1 MYIQFHQKRFFHLL
15 SVVTA
20 LFAIVAISGCGS
32 KQAASDQPI
41 PIKIGYSP
49 GVCNAPLFV
58 AYENGFLADE
68 GLAPEMVQVDAA
80 HISDAVGAGQVDA
93 FQGLASKLVQ
103 PLENG
108 LPAKVVIG
116 LHTGC
121 QRLLVPKDSPIQ
133 TIADLKGKKI
143 GVPGLADAATIITK
157 RALYREGI
165 GVTDKNLEVEFAV
178 FNRNDLPQALEK
190 GAVDAIGIGDPAGPI
205 AIEQYGLRTIIDTA
219 KTEPFASEYCC
230 VGLVTNKLA
239 AENPDAAAKF
249 VRALAKASAWVQKHP
264 QEAAQLELDK
274 KYVAGNIELNTSLLE
289 SYNYTPSVQGGLDAV
304 KAVAGELAAIGLIP
318 PDTDAQ
324 KFMQEHSATFD
335 GVPDTPDP
343 DAVS

>member
-1 MYIQFHQKRFFHLL
+1 MRNHRPALPLL
-15 SVVTA
+15 CAAFILA
-20 LFAIVAISGCGS
+20 LAAVLAGCGQE
-32 KQAASDQPI
+32 KKAEGPI
-41 PIKIGYSP
+41 PIKVGYSP

-58 AYENGFLADE
+58 AYEKGFFEEE

-103 PLENG
+103 PLDNG
-108 LPAKVVIG
+108 LPARVVIG

-121 QRLLVPKDSPIQ
+121 QRLLVPKDSDIQ
-133 TIADLKGKKI
+133 SVADLKGKKI

-157 RALYREGI
+157 RALYREGV

-178 FNRNDLPQALEK
+178 FSRNDLPQALEK
-190 GAVDAIGIGDPAGPI
+190 GAVDAIGVGDPVGPI

-239 AENPDAAAKF
+239 AENPDAAARF

-274 KYVAGNIELNTSLLE
+274 KYVSGNIELNTSLIQ
-289 SYNYTPSVQGGLDAV
+289 SYNYNPSVQGGLDAIRD
-304 KAVAGELAAIGLIP
+304 VAKELAAIGLIR
-318 PDTDAQ
+318 PDTDPDQ
-324 KFMQEHSATFD
+324 FLKDHSATFD
-335 GVPDTPDP
+335 GVPDAPDP
-343 DAVS
+343 ASIP